1 MLTIIG
7 AHSFHG
13 PVRDGK
19 GWVREAI
26 AAKRRGWADDWVIRP
41 YLEKYVNEALGFA
54 ADFGFVVSAAYCVF
68 YLERC
73 SMNLI
78 QGYRVKPHGQ
88 LVLVSLTYYYASTPS
103 LSTWW
108 SSTTL

>member
-1 MLTIIG
+1 MLRIY
-7 AHSFHG
+7 AVF
-13 PVRDGK
+13 
-19 GWVREAI
+19 
-26 AAKRRGWADDWVIRP
+26 
-41 YLEKYVNEALGFA
+41 
-54 ADFGFVVSAAYCVF
+54 YCVVTAVETAVF
-68 YLERC
+68 VSLGLELIYT
-73 SMNLI
+73 LI